1 MDFERAP
8 SQFSSSALSD
18 YYIQNVVGLDNAVV
32 RDRVATACTH
42 FALQVQEG
50 NFISGARGNARGLGT
65 QKLR

>member
-32 RDRVATACTH
+32 CDRVATACIH
-42 FALQVQEG
+42 FVLQVQEG
-50 NFISGARGNARGLGT
+50 TLSAEIRVMPEIWGRKN
-65 QKLR
+65 